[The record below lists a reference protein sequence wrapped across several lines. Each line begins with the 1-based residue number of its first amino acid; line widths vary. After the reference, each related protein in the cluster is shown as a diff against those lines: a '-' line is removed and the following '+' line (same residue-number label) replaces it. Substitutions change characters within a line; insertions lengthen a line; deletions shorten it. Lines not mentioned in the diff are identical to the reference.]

1 MKVGMKN
8 MTKDYI
14 KLRNECLQEVMEVVD
29 LFRGLGYSI
38 EDVIYAARVFEGL
51 DDKEM
56 IDGIYS
62 TFGSL
67 TRY

>member
-1 MKVGMKN
+1 
-8 MTKDYI
+8 MTIALRFLYI
-14 KLRNECLQEVMEVVD
+14 GECLEEVMEVVD
-29 LFRGLGYSI
+29 LFRELGYSI
-38 EDVIYAARVFEGL
+38 EDAIYAARVFESF
-51 DDKEM
+51 DDKAM